1 MLLGVNSEEE
11 GDYTDGDTFWGVSG
25 LSLILGSPALA
36 LYTENMKHFGW
47 MEKQWN

>member
-1 MLLGVNSEEE
+1 MLLGVNSEEK

-47 MEKQWN
+47 MERQWN